1 MIYCISDIHGEIDR
15 WNTMLN
21 LIQFSSSDTMYV
33 LGDVIDRKPYGI
45 QILQDIMDRPNV
57 HMLLGNHEQMMLDTF
72 CSGNEYDARYLWSCN
87 GGGIT
92 FRTMTYKLSVEE
104 RMRIL
109 RYVRKLPDHLEIEVN
124 GRAFYLVHGNIGQTR
139 HDRIWGRPEPPPV
152 EPPIPGKTVIVGHT
166 CTYFMHALVDGY
178 DESRP
183 FEIFHAPGLID
194 IDCGCGNKT
203 SLRRLACLRLD
214 DMAEFYI

>member
-72 CSGNEYDARYLWSCN
+72 CSGNEYDARPA
-87 GGGIT
+87 
-92 FRTMTYKLSVEE
+92 K
-104 RMRIL
+104 
-109 RYVRKLPDHLEIEVN
+109 
-124 GRAFYLVHGNIGQTR
+124 
-139 HDRIWGRPEPPPV
+139 
-152 EPPIPGKTVIVGHT
+152 
-166 CTYFMHALVDGY
+166 
-178 DESRP
+178 
-183 FEIFHAPGLID
+183 
-194 IDCGCGNKT
+194 
-203 SLRRLACLRLD
+203 
-214 DMAEFYI
+214 